1 MREAIDPRFVP
12 GRQVEVLV
20 KGARV
25 GVFGEVHPAVLE
37 AFGVVMP
44 CAAGELD
51 LDMLLED

>member
-1 MREAIDPRFVP
+1 
-12 GRQVEVLV
+12 V

>member
-1 MREAIDPRFVP
+1 VP
-12 GRQVEVLV
+12 GRQVEVYV

-25 GVFGEVHPAVLE
+25 GVFGEVHPSVLE

-44 CAAGELD
+44 CSAGELD